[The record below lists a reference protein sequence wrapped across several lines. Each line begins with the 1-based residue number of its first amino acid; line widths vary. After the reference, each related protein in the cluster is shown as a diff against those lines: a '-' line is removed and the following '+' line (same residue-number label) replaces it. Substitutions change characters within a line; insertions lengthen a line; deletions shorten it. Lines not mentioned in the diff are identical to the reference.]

1 LSLYINKIEVI
12 SGGKQMKVGVVGD
25 IPEDDSFVELGSN
38 ELLHLE
44 VEPFHLN
51 RLFQLPLANI
61 EQVGA
66 EVIFIAEAG
75 LYTLVEFSDEG
86 HLENPEILFSLQVFL
101 QFLDIG
107 ADAIE
112 QADPDRVQL
121 KSFDE
126 LYF

>member
-1 LSLYINKIEVI
+1 
-12 SGGKQMKVGVVGD
+12 MKVGVVGD
-25 IPEDDSFVELGSN
+25 IPEDDSFVELWSN
-38 ELLHLE
+38 ELFHLE

-51 RLFQLPLANI
+51 RLFQLPLANF

-66 EVIFIAEAG
+66 EGIVIAEAG